1 MNTKISNQIKIA
13 SLIAIACTMLGKILG
28 LLREMKIAEALGAS
42 ASSDAYNVAYLLVIT
57 LFGLFS
63 SAYSNSLMP
72 IAAEQYTQDK
82 KRMNKTVNK
91 IVTISVILMLIV
103 IGLVYLFV
111 VFSILIAFL
120 APASGFRRFMKL
132 LSNYWL
138 GVLMYTLMTLG
149 IADGLRLLLKYP
161 LRNLGFPG
169 RELLFSNM
177 GTAVVGA
184 VCAVI
189 ISTVSIYGVL
199 SAGNIHTT
207 KYNISVDKK
216 AGNMK
221 ELKVVLAADLHLG
234 YNIGCKQMEQM
245 TEKINEQK
253 PDLVVVAG
261 DIFDNEYEAL
271 DDPEK
276 LAEILRG
283 IRSKYGV
290 YACYG
295 NHDIQ
300 EKILAGFTFGSK
312 EKKESTPEMDEFLE
326 KAGITLLRDEYV
338 SLPVLVID
346 HEPRELQELADTGVD
361 VDLCGHTHDGQVF
374 PGNIVIRFFWENPC
388 GYLKKGNMHNIV
400 TSGVGLFGPN
410 MRVGTKS
417 EICDVSICFN

>member
-1 MNTKISNQIKIA
+1 
-13 SLIAIACTMLGKILG
+13 
-28 LLREMKIAEALGAS
+28 
-42 ASSDAYNVAYLLVIT
+42 
-57 LFGLFS
+57 
-63 SAYSNSLMP
+63 
-72 IAAEQYTQDK
+72 
-82 KRMNKTVNK
+82 
-91 IVTISVILMLIV
+91 
-103 IGLVYLFV
+103 
-111 VFSILIAFL
+111 
-120 APASGFRRFMKL
+120 
-132 LSNYWL
+132 
-138 GVLMYTLMTLG
+138 
-149 IADGLRLLLKYP
+149 
-161 LRNLGFPG
+161 
-169 RELLFSNM
+169 
-177 GTAVVGA
+177 
-184 VCAVI
+184 
-189 ISTVSIYGVL
+189 
-199 SAGNIHTT
+199 
-207 KYNISVDKK
+207 
-216 AGNMK
+216 
-221 ELKVVLAADLHLG
+221 
-234 YNIGCKQMEQM
+234 MEQM
-245 TEKINEQK
+245 TEKINEQN

-326 KAGITLLRDEYV
+326 KAGITLLRDEYVLIDDSFYLYGRPDYERPGRGIDKRKTPQEITEGMDV